1 MSGSS
6 TKRMSFKQK
15 TLFTH
20 PFFKPSKKL
29 VTLFLCLTQNQSAFR
44 KLQSASWCKAVS
56 ITSISGLQVRSMAYG
71 KQDQTQNPQPG
82 KSRHTNGSMVQ
93 MKGTGWLETRFG
105 RGKIQEEARSDWE
118 NEEADENSPKPASRS
133 TLGARIGRN
142 DSRRI
147 SQQTPAQ
154 SEQTLQ
160 TVSGTTGGHEGRPAL

>member
-29 VTLFLCLTQNQSAFR
+29 VTLCLTQNQSAFR
-44 KLQSASWCKAVS
+44 KLQSASWCKAAS

-82 KSRHTNGSMVQ
+82 KSRHERVHG
-93 MKGTGWLETRFG
+93 
-105 RGKIQEEARSDWE
+105 
-118 NEEADENSPKPASRS
+118 ADERDRLAWDKVWKRQNPRRNALRLRERGSRRKQPK
-133 TLGARIGRN
+133 THKQIHLGARIGRN

-154 SEQTLQ
+154 SEQTL
-160 TVSGTTGGHEGRPAL
+160 